1 MNEKFLAIAE
11 MLNIKAEDVEKAFNE
26 EQPSAFIG
34 LVNSYKD
41 NNVVYSKPDFQTFQ
55 SNLILN
61 HEREQINQAKAG
73 KLNPDIYSVIKGS
86 VSEMNEKELA
96 KEMGIDSYT
105 SYSDLI
111 SKVKSKGANAD
122 TQKILKENEELKVN
136 IKNLDEKLKN
146 IDKTYQEKQDLQTIQ
161 NAKESAFSSI
171 KLQYE
176 NGVKE
181 KQENLLKSAFNSEHT
196 VKIEN
201 GKIVVYKGET
211 PLKTAALE
219 PIPLNDV
226 VKNFATDYGFNLVVP
241 DAGGRGSGNSAGD
254 KPVFKGMTKEAFNK
268 YLVENKIEPNTSKAD
283 EIYKKWVEENKV

>member
-1 MNEKFLAIAE
+1 MNEKFVAIAE
-11 MLNIKAEDVEKAFNE
+11 LLNLKAEDVEKAFNE

-55 SNLILN
+55 SNLISN

-73 KLNPDIYSVIKGS
+73 KLNPEIYSVIKGS

-136 IKNLDEKLKN
+136 VKNLDEKLKN

-161 NAKESAFSSI
+161 NAKASAFSSV

-181 KQENLLKSAFNSEHT
+181 KQENLLKYAFNAEHT
-196 VKIEN
+196 VKIED
-201 GKIVVYKGET
+201 GKIVIYRGEKA
-211 PLKTAALE
+211 LKTSTLD
-219 PIPLNDV
+219 PIPINDV
-226 VKNFATDYGFNLVVP
+226 LRDFAIESGFNLVVP

-254 KPVFKGMTKEAFNK
+254 KPVFKGMTKEDFNK

-283 EIYKKWVEENKV
+283 EVFKKWVEENKV